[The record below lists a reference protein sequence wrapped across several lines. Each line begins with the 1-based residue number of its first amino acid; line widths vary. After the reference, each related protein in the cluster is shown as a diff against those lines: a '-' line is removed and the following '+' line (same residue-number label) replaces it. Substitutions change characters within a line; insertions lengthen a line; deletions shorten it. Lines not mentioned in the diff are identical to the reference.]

1 MRFRW
6 ERLEG
11 SRNFCNKLWNAARFT
26 LANLGD
32 FTPPEDSQ
40 FTAWASGFAGTA
52 DRWILSRFE
61 RTRAAVERHL
71 DGFDLGE
78 GARTIYDFAWGEFCD
93 WYIELAKPRL
103 YGRLDAETAGAAR
116 ATLWRVFEAMLRL
129 LHPFAPFI
137 TEELWQALPHR
148 GPSIMVA
155 PWPQE
160 HAEWLDDAAEAQMA
174 LLMDEVRAI
183 RNLRAE
189 IKIPP
194 SRQARAVIMAG
205 SDASYAATR
214 LMAGYVGALA
224 AAAPL
229 EIVPPGEVRKPRQ
242 ALAAVVAGA
251 EVYLPLEGLVDVE
264 RERERL
270 RRELAVAE
278 EDLGRARSRLDD
290 LRFAERAPAEV
301 VSRERERAA
310 AATERAAGLE
320 RRLEELAG

>member
-1 MRFRW
+1 M
-6 ERLEG
+6 
-11 SRNFCNKLWNAARFT
+11 
-26 LANLGD
+26 
-32 FTPPEDSQ
+32 
-40 FTAWASGFAGTA
+40 
-52 DRWILSRFE
+52 LSRL
-61 RTRAAVERHL
+61 H
-71 DGFDLGE
+71 
-78 GARTIYDFAWGEFCD
+78 RTIKEVDTALEEFRINEAAQGLYRFFWNELCD

-189 IKIPP
+189 IKVPP
-194 SRQARAVIMAG
+194 SRQARAVIVAG

-214 LMAGYVGALA
+214 SMAGYVGALA

-229 EIVPPGEVRKPRQ
+229 EIVPPGEARKPRQ

-270 RRELAVAE
+270 RRELAAAE
-278 EDLGRARSRLDD
+278 DDLGRARSRLDD
-290 LRFAERAPAEV
+290 PRFAERAPAEV

-310 AATERAAGLE
+310 AATERAAGLR
-320 RRLEELAG
+320 RRLEELAD